1 MQLTNQKGEKL
12 YLLTIVKTNEV
23 TSPSTYLTTWE
34 EAQRRFYNFTQER
47 EDDSFSKKIVK
58 LKESE
63 SRLYAIMVTNQKGW
77 GPDYFEIF
85 SLQPAYYYG
94 SK

>member
-1 MQLTNQKGEKL
+1 MRLTNQKGEKL
-12 YLLTIVKTNEV
+12 YLLTIIKTNEI
-23 TSPSTYLTTWE
+23 TLPYTYLVTWE
-34 EAQRRFYNFTQER
+34 EGKERFCNFTKER
-47 EDDSFSKKIVK
+47 EDDSWSKKVVT

-63 SRLYAIMVTNQKGW
+63 SRLYAIMITNQKGW
-77 GPDYFEIF
+77 GPDYFEVF